1 MIFGQIAYL
10 LFIFSHIVLKV
21 LLGVSLVILGIYIF
35 FLEGRIY
42 FIKMRVRKFFKSENR
57 EDLKDYS
64 FTDLL
69 ADLNISN
76 NEKKLKTL
84 RILWYIITILSIVLI
99 VTY

>member
-10 LFIFSHIVLKV
+10 LFIFSHIILKV
-21 LLGVSLVILGIYIF
+21 FLGVSVVILGIYIF

-42 FIKMRVRKFFKSENR
+42 FIKMKVRKFLKKDKE

-64 FTDLL
+64 FDDLL
-69 ADLNISN
+69 ADLKISY

-99 VTY
+99 ITY

>member
-21 LLGVSLVILGIYIF
+21 LLGVSLVILGIYIL